1 MNPLFALCPQPP
13 NWSVAWDEI
22 DAAFP
27 WIRDLRG
34 CTQDAI
40 HHGEGDVWTHTR
52 MVCEA
57 MASLPAWRQQED
69 ETRRLLFAAA
79 LLHDIAKPASR
90 REDVPGHITFPGHAR
105 RGAIMARAILWR
117 LGVPFAIRESTCA
130 LVRHHLKPFFLADHP
145 DCRRVALELSQ
156 TARCDWLAILAES
169 DARGRICQD
178 LQRLLDNIALFA
190 DYAREQDCFN
200 HAWLFPSDH
209 ARFVYFHDNGRS
221 PDVMPHEDFRCE
233 VVLLSG
239 LPGAGKDHHRNT
251 QFSDWP
257 CVSLDQLRDE
267 LDIDPEDEQ
276 GAVLQAARAQARQ
289 YLRDR
294 RSFVWNATN
303 LSRLVRGEAIRLLAG
318 YQGRIR
324 IVYVEV
330 SEETLKR
337 QNRKRPRPVPEK
349 VLEHLLSRWEVPDL
363 TEAHEVEWHVRE

>member
-1 MNPLFALCPQPP
+1 
-13 NWSVAWDEI
+13 
-22 DAAFP
+22 
-27 WIRDLRG
+27 
-34 CTQDAI
+34 
-40 HHGEGDVWTHTR
+40 
-52 MVCEA
+52 
-57 MASLPAWRQQED
+57 
-69 ETRRLLFAAA
+69 
-79 LLHDIAKPASR
+79 
-90 REDVPGHITFPGHAR
+90 
-105 RGAIMARAILWR
+105 
-117 LGVPFAIRESTCA
+117 
-130 LVRHHLKPFFLADHP
+130 LKPFFLADHP